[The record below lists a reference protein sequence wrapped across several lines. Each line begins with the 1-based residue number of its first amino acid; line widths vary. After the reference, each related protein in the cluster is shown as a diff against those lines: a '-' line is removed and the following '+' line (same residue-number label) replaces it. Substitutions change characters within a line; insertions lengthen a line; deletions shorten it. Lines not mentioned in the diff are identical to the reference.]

1 MVEGVMACSSIQ
13 SYSNKRSL
21 NVDYYERDSLLKVLT
36 GWCYHICSTNA
47 SKERPSLEQEV
58 GNKQNCLYMV
68 MQPHNIIQL
77 CRLVPW
83 PWNMSIIFHKVQ
95 NMMEYS
101 SIIHTFMLHLKNWME
116 LYESMH
122 YAWELMFILRIFARN
137 IVHASIIP

>member
-1 MVEGVMACSSIQ
+1 MQVRVCPRVP
-13 SYSNKRSL
+13 SNNFGIVNGWRCDGMLIHPIIFKQTFIECWL
-21 NVDYYERDSLLKVLT
+21 LWRDSLLKVLT
-36 GWCYHICSTNA
+36 GWCYHICLTNA

-83 PWNMSIIFHKVQ
+83 PWNMSIIFHKVH

-101 SIIHTFMLHLKNWME
+101 SIIHTFMLHLKN
-116 LYESMH
+116 
-122 YAWELMFILRIFARN
+122 
-137 IVHASIIP
+137 